1 MNTST
6 DDLPPPILTEATN
19 RQPSLKR
26 GTATPKGPVLF
37 EGEEMDRNS
46 KRRSQRLSLKPEAMA
61 ELSEEIR
68 KEAERAAAEEQQYPS
83 LPGMDVDP
91 NEVDDP
97 IRSMRVS
104 EMLQA
109 LDRTT
114 EELMGTRVSNE
125 ELMGFLEMGEKRIVD
140 LAVKVKLLEDQN
152 EKMAIRES
160 DQHNQIEELKHTLS
174 QALELKSKSD
184 NELEMSKQE
193 LSNRH
198 DEVEDLRMT
207 LETVRQERNRE
218 LEVSADVRRSLEI
231 KEEQSRKEKEK
242 LVSEH
247 RVTVQNS
254 ERERKRLQERV
265 DDWHRK
271 ADGHS
276 NKAKQYEKDIK
287 DKTREAEKIS
297 QDYASLQRTHKTG
310 MQKMEIELANGKSH
324 IQEEM
329 TRLFHWQKELSEQ
342 SDKLKKADTKLSK
355 EKENIKKAICDSVR
369 EIQQQRDSEHRLL
382 LDIKAQ
388 YEQELSTQFDARQRE
403 LDEHWRQKETVE
415 LEQLEER
422 RSALDAELA
431 AKTQKATENR
441 QRLERYSKNLEGY
454 GRRLKAEYESWQRE
468 KSQVYQVL
476 DEAQQEREE
485 VEASLKQQISDL
497 TATVQ
502 DYHVQL
508 EGKKAVIVSL
518 TERIQESTQ
527 EAAQLKEDLDSAVER
542 EKDCE
547 EKIAELSGENGRL
560 IDDNTV
566 LERNFNEL
574 KLEHDQLLEEMTYM
588 RSREEEERE
597 LRRKTNE
604 MLLASYKIK
613 NPGSNMMISPGTHG
627 GQSIEEIDLL
637 CWKCHSR
644 TLEEEGSGLL
654 TRTREARKQM
664 RALTTERKKLQADKD
679 LFLKAHKLDANR
691 LIDETM
697 TIRKEREQLKKDTEI
712 LIAERKALSPE
723 TQIRPSLS
731 SNTDLISESWVTLD
745 DDNIIDPDHNP
756 TDVIDATPVN
766 EPVLEASRR
775 RKKDLIYLKSIC
787 STPKNLPSS
796 IRDSTHTD
804 ASNYY

>member
-1 MNTST
+1 MS
-6 DDLPPPILTEATN
+6 DFLPPVLTEATN

-26 GTATPKGPVLF
+26 GSGSPKGPVLF
-37 EGEEMDRNS
+37 EGEEREDKNT
-46 KRRSQRLSLKPEAMA
+46 KRHSLMPEAMFQ
-61 ELSEEIR
+61 LTEEIR
-68 KEAERAAAEEQQYPS
+68 KEAEKAAAEEKQFPV

-91 NEVDDP
+91 TEVDDP

-152 EKMAIRES
+152 EKMAIRET
-160 DQHNQIEELKHTLS
+160 DQNSQIDDLKTNLN
-174 QALELKSKSD
+174 QALELRAKSD
-184 NELEMSKQE
+184 TELEMSKVE
-193 LSNRH
+193 LSNRV
-198 DEVEDLRMT
+198 DEVDDLRCT

-218 LEVSADVRRSLEI
+218 SEASSDVRRSLEQ
-231 KEEQSRKEKEK
+231 KEEQSRKDKEK
-242 LVSEH
+242 LASEH
-247 RVTVQNS
+247 RVSLQNHD
-254 ERERKRLQERV
+254 RERKRLQERA

-271 ADGHS
+271 ADGHA
-276 NKAKQYEKDIK
+276 NKGKQYEKDIK
-287 DKTREAEKIS
+287 DKTREAEKVS
-297 QDYASLQRTHKTG
+297 QDLASLQRTHKTG
-310 MQKMEIELANGKSH
+310 MQKMEIELSNGKSH

-342 SDKLKKADTKLSK
+342 ADKLKKADGKLSK
-355 EKENIKKAICDSVR
+355 EKDNIKKAICDSVK

-382 LDIKAQ
+382 LEIKGQ
-388 YEQELSTQFDARQRE
+388 YEHELTAQFDARQRE

-468 KSQVYQVL
+468 KTQVYQVL

-485 VEASLKQQISDL
+485 VEATLKQQITDL

-502 DYHVQL
+502 DYHIQI
-508 EGKKAVIVSL
+508 EGKKSAIETL
-518 TERIQESTQ
+518 TKKIQETTA
-527 EAAQLKEDLDSAVER
+527 EAKQLKHDLDIVIQRER
-542 EKDCE
+542 DAEDR
-547 EKIAELSGENGRL
+547 IDELSGENGRL
-560 IDDNTV
+560 IDDNST

-613 NPGSNMMISPGTHG
+613 NPGGNIMIPTGSHG
-627 GQSIEEIDLL
+627 NQSIDEIDLL

-664 RALTTERKKLQADKD
+664 RSLTTERKKLQADKD
-679 LFLKAHKLDANR
+679 LFLKAHKLDADR

-697 TIRKEREQLKKDTEI
+697 TIRKEREQLKKDTEVM
-712 LIAERKALSPE
+712 IAERKALSPVS
-723 TQIRPSLS
+723 QIKPSLAS
-731 SNTDLISESWVTLD
+731 SNADLVSESWVTLD
-745 DDNIIDPDHNP
+745 EENIIDPDLNP
-756 TDVIDATPVN
+756 TEITDVKLFD
-766 EPVLEASRR
+766 EPLVDASRR
-775 RKKDLIYLKSIC
+775 RKKDLIYLKSIYANQN
-787 STPKNLPSS
+787 KQQPSS
-796 IRDSTHTD
+796 HRASTETTKSHF
-804 ASNYY
+804 Y